1 MRRTSIGDIV
11 SGLIRIIYDS
21 SDEATIS
28 YALNMLK
35 SEEIDNLVNKSIT
48 DNLEGLSIQEKTN
61 VMKDIDLW
69 YLVRKDI
76 IEHATVDDLIVD
88 RTRTYNLSTGED
100 THDNAILEYINSVDI
115 AANHFTPNLV
125 VKDSS
130 IIGADK
136 SVDVVLKI
144 VSARYKAFNIP
155 TYGIDRE
162 RIAIPITSSV
172 YNLSEMV
179 LALIQYR
186 YNR

>member
-11 SGLIRIIYDS
+11 SGLIRIIYDT

-76 IEHATVDDLIVD
+76 IENATVDDLIVD
-88 RTRTYNLSTGED
+88 RTCTYNLNTGVNM
-100 THDNAILEYINSVDI
+100 HNNAILEYINSVNI
-115 AANHFTPNLV
+115 AANYFTPKLV

-130 IIGADK
+130 VSG
-136 SVDVVLKI
+136 VDDAVDTVLRI
-144 VSARYKAFNIP
+144 VSARYRAFNIP

-162 RIAIPITSSV
+162 RITIPITSSV